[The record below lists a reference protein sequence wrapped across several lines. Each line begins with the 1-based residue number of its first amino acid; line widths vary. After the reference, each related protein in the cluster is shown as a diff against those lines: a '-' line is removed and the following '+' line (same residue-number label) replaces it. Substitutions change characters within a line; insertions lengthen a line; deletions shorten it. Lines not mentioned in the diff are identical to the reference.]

1 MRTIQLSLTTLFC
14 LLLINTAI
22 AQKWQT
28 EIASGLD
35 FSGLLQINP
44 KAGAG
49 DSQIGIGGAFSINA
63 NYIGAR
69 RDRKSWQNSFSVNYG
84 VQKTGFGT
92 VGNTEI
98 EAPFT
103 KSVDQ
108 IRLNSK
114 FGYRLYRTSPGYKFL
129 LTADFSFLSQLSKTY
144 EGNFISEPNAMLT
157 DGKIRPPISNFL
169 SPATT
174 YFSLGMDYQVSDQL
188 SVYLSPGAVKAIIVK
203 DDEIAQQS
211 TQIDDDRQLVAIHG
225 NPLETETVID
235 GNGNVL
241 LFPKSYQNVDFQ
253 FGSLLRIT
261 YKDAYLNDH
270 LFVNSNFS
278 AYSNYLRDPHRIDID
293 WVNEIGA
300 KIAGGFSVS
309 LWTNLFYDYDVPVQ
323 KTENFR
329 LIDEEY
335 KRGVSFSA
343 QLLIKY
349 SRTFGDK
356 NSY

>member
-1 MRTIQLSLTTLFC
+1 MRLTQ
-14 LLLINTAI
+14 LLLPAFFYLLFVEVTI

-49 DSQIGIGGAFSINA
+49 DSQIGIGGAFSVNA

-69 RDRKSWQNSFSVNYG
+69 RDRKSWQNSLSVNYG
-84 VQKTGFGT
+84 IQKTGFGT

-98 EAPFT
+98 EAPFA

-108 IRLNSK
+108 LRINSK
-114 FGYRLYRTSPGYKFL
+114 FGYRLSKTSPGYKFL
-129 LTADFSFLSQLSKTY
+129 LTADFSFLTQLSKTY
-144 EGNFISEPNAMLT
+144 EGNFLSEPNVMLT
-157 DGKIRPPISNFL
+157 NGKELPPISNFL

-174 YFSLGMDYQVSDQL
+174 FFSLGMDYQVSDQL
-188 SVYLSPGAVKAIIVK
+188 SIYLSPGAIKAIIVK

-211 TQIDDDRQLVAIHG
+211 TQIYDDRQLVAIHG

-235 GNGNVL
+235 GNGNTL
-241 LFPKSYQNVDFQ
+241 LFPKSYKNVDFQ

-261 YKDAYLNDH
+261 YKDAYLNDR
-270 LFVNSNFS
+270 LFISSNIS

-293 WVNEIGA
+293 WVNEISA

-323 KTENFR
+323 KTENFI
-329 LIDEEY
+329 LIDNTY
-335 KRGVSFSA
+335 KRGVSFST

-349 SRTFGDK
+349 SRTFGDDT
-356 NSY
+356 